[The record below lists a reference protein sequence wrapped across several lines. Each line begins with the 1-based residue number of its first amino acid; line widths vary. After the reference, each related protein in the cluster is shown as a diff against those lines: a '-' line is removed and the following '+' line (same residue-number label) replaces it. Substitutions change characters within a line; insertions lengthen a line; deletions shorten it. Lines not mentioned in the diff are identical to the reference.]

1 MNAAAFLP
9 HSRTMAVRTFLRNA
23 GSRVVSVTFRKEDG
37 SLRTMQFNPRDRQ
50 EIKGTGTAAL
60 SADVVR
66 CRDFRIARTQG
77 AGAWRSFRT
86 DRVVSLRTAGV
97 TLTF

>member
-1 MNAAAFLP
+1 MASSAFTS
-9 HSRTMAVRTFLRNA
+9 SRTDAVRSFLRNA

-37 SLRTMQFNPRDRQ
+37 SLRSLQFNPRDRQ
-50 EIKGTGTAAL
+50 EIKGTGTATPP
-60 SADVVR
+60 ADVVR

-77 AGAWRSFRT
+77 NGAWRSFRT